1 VTRRRPV
8 AANRYRED
16 PAAPGTCGTCHLI
29 EGHASHTDPPEV
41 DPAVAAEQA
50 RRLGER
56 TEP

>member
-1 VTRRRPV
+1 MTRRRPV
-8 AANRYRED
+8 ADHRYRPD
-16 PAAPGTCGTCHLI
+16 PATPGTCATCHLV
-29 EGHASHTDPPEV
+29 ERHASHTDPPEI